1 MKRIMMLYMIA
12 VLLISGTVGY
22 AQCVSMDSAFYTHE
36 QLMEDAQAL
45 CAQYANFVELERIG
59 VSADQREI
67 IALRI
72 GNRAAEHRFI
82 VQAAIHG
89 REYINSLIAML
100 QAENLL
106 EELYSGKLNLDQ
118 NAFCIYI
125 VPMMNPDGV
134 SLSQFGIDAIRD
146 ADLKKSLRQICSRE
160 AQADNYWKRWKANAE
175 GVDLNRNFPQF
186 WQEYIGNAAPSSEKY
201 KGQAPVCAPE
211 TQAILA
217 LIEKVDPDCVISY
230 HSAGNCVY
238 WEYGCSGDTWQKN
251 AELALIASIVT
262 GYPMQSCYANGQD
275 AAGCSD
281 YMVLTQNRAA
291 ITIENG
297 SGACPLEDGAIASI
311 WRANRYLLPALIRHY
326 TTEAYSD
333 T

>member
-1 MKRIMMLYMIA
+1 MKRIMMLCMIA
-12 VLLISGTVGY
+12 MLLISGMAGY

-45 CAQYANFVELERIG
+45 CAQYANLVELECIG
-59 VSADQREI
+59 YSADQREI
-67 IALRI
+67 IALQI
-72 GNRAAEHRFI
+72 GNRAAEHRFV

-100 QAENLL
+100 QAEDLL
-106 EELYSGKLNLDQ
+106 EELHAGKLNSDQ

-125 VPMMNPDGV
+125 VPMTNPDGV

-146 ADLKKSLRQICSRE
+146 ADLKKSLQQIYNRE
-160 AQADNYWKRWKANAE
+160 AQANDYWKRWKANAE

-186 WQEYIGNAAPSSEKY
+186 WQEYTGSTAPSSEKY
-201 KGQAPVCAPE
+201 KGQAPASAPE

-251 AELALIASIVT
+251 AELALTASIVT